1 MIKVSA
7 HQQCNTEIRCYKRF
21 RSTATK
27 LEACRDEHFVC
38 VSVHTAR
45 DGFSRMRVQ
54 HDDVK
59 LDFGQGQNDQ
69 RLYDAAAALR
79 KQV

>member
-1 MIKVSA
+1 MLHKVSE
-7 HQQCNTEIRCYKRF
+7 HCNKA
-21 RSTATK
+21 S
-27 LEACRDEHFVC
+27 EHF
-38 VSVHTAR
+38 VHTAR
-45 DGFSRMRVQ
+45 DGFISMRVQ

-69 RLYDAAAALR
+69 RIYDAAAALR

>member
-1 MIKVSA
+1 MNNFL
-7 HQQCNTEIRCYKRF
+7 QCLR
-21 RSTATK
+21 
-27 LEACRDEHFVC
+27 
-38 VSVHTAR
+38 SVHTAR
-45 DGFSRMRVQ
+45 DRLVSMRIQ
-54 HDDVK
+54 HDEVK